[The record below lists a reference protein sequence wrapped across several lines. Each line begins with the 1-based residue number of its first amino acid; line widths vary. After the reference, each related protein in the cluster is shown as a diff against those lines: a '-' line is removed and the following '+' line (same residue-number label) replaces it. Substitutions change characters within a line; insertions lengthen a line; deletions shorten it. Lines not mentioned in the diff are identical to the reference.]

1 MQLAL
6 AAGILDVDYLLN
18 NISSVQFSEWQAF
31 HKLHPFGPQ
40 AETQRFAIQQA
51 NIANSPH
58 FTTRKIRQPSEFMP
72 SFKVKQQTAEEQIA
86 ILKGLR

>member
-6 AAGILDVDYLLN
+6 AAGTLNVDLMLN
-18 NISSVQFSEWQAF
+18 SISSEQFSEWQAF
-31 HKLHPFGPQ
+31 YLLHPFGPQ

-51 NIANSPH
+51 NIANAPH
-58 FTTRKIRQPSEFMP
+58 YKTQKVRKMSEYMP
-72 SFKVKQQTAEEQIA
+72 QFEHHEQTAEQQIA